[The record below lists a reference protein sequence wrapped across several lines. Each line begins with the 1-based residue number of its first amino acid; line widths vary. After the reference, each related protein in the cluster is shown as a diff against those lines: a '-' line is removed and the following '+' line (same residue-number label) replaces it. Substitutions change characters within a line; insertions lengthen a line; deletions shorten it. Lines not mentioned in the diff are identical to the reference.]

1 MTDLEKETCSDGF
14 LLCLLETWQDRAQGT
29 LAFQAKLFDGGRLV
43 DSVRHAGKPSDAGP
57 AVARLLKLL
66 YRVIQP
72 PHVLAVYG
80 LGWMELIQK
89 SKPEILPCLRI
100 LDLYSTAIAL
110 SGELRP
116 RAATADIARAYG
128 TGHQEGE
135 SLFFSSTVE
144 HILWAVLA
152 RAGERGMDWTQLLSA
167 AEAARHR
174 ADFTGCAFDETTL
187 ASLPEQPGV
196 YAMYDARGELLYV
209 GKSACLRRRLAEYFQ
224 TTAELP
230 PKLAQIR
237 QHIHHFDYTVVGS
250 ELEALLL
257 EQQTIR
263 TRTPRLNVQS
273 RVEEGHSR
281 YAAPFLPVAVIE
293 RSAKQDRSEVFFFGG
308 PGHALQLSLKP
319 DARPPATL
327 VMVLRHFAGNGPRPK
342 AGRILRDWGS
352 EGQEICRRY
361 FMRHRD
367 RLHWMDVR
375 ADSDGSSWIAQLMA
389 VARNVLTETP
399 PAGEYR
405 DTGFNPK
412 AEPSSE

>member
-57 AVARLLKLL
+57 PVARLLKLL

-152 RAGERGMDWTQLLSA
+152 RAGERGRPW
-167 AEAARHR
+167 
-174 ADFTGCAFDETTL
+174 
-187 ASLPEQPGV
+187 
-196 YAMYDARGELLYV
+196 ARGMR
-209 GKSACLRRRLAEYFQ
+209 SPRQRSWPRPPPTAMPTTDRRRA
-224 TTAELP
+224 
-230 PKLAQIR
+230 
-237 QHIHHFDYTVVGS
+237 
-250 ELEALLL
+250 
-257 EQQTIR
+257 
-263 TRTPRLNVQS
+263 
-273 RVEEGHSR
+273 
-281 YAAPFLPVAVIE
+281 
-293 RSAKQDRSEVFFFGG
+293 
-308 PGHALQLSLKP
+308 
-319 DARPPATL
+319 
-327 VMVLRHFAGNGPRPK
+327 PRPI
-342 AGRILRDWGS
+342 AGR
-352 EGQEICRRY
+352 
-361 FMRHRD
+361 
-367 RLHWMDVR
+367 R
-375 ADSDGSSWIAQLMA
+375 A
-389 VARNVLTETP
+389 
-399 PAGEYR
+399 AGR
-405 DTGFNPK
+405 AAWP
-412 AEPSSE
+412 